1 MRNTL
6 LNTQEHTLT
15 IIYMYSISIQ
25 FLSDIKSSQ
34 KLTIIYRYSE
44 WKIYIKSVNH
54 HIKVHFEESKPL
66 YATIPKGWAIE
77 TPVIVFTS
85 SPSKFEC
92 CILFKK
98 KIKKKNYH
106 HSRFTGKFKL
116 KNLFR
121 KPRKSKA
128 IPVKVSIYP
137 EESVSVEVYAE
148 TIGPAQLV
156 LSDFGHISAVTKSSG
171 NVRTLH
177 GILHPVR
184 EK

>member
-1 MRNTL
+1 MDHYIHV
-6 LNTQEHTLT
+6 LNF
-15 IIYMYSISIQ
+15 YSV
-25 FLSDIKSSQ
+25 FGW
-34 KLTIIYRYSE
+34 Y
-44 WKIYIKSVNH
+44 KIFSKAKNYLQVLGMKYLKSVNH
-54 HIKVHFEESKPL
+54 HIKAHFEESKPL

-92 CILFKK
+92 CILFKT
-98 KIKKKNYH
+98 IKKNYH
-106 HSRFTGKFKL
+106 HLRFNSKWKF

-128 IPVKVSIYP
+128 LPVKVSIYP

-156 LSDFGHISAVTKSSG
+156 LPNFGHISAVTKCSG
-171 NVRTLH
+171 NIRTLH

>member
-1 MRNTL
+1 MKYL
-6 LNTQEHTLT
+6 
-15 IIYMYSISIQ
+15 
-25 FLSDIKSSQ
+25 
-34 KLTIIYRYSE
+34 
-44 WKIYIKSVNH
+44 KSVNH
-54 HIKVHFEESKPL
+54 HIKAHFEESKPL

-92 CILFKK
+92 CILFKT
-98 KIKKKNYH
+98 IKKNYH
-106 HSRFTGKFKL
+106 HLRFTSKWKL

-128 IPVKVSIYP
+128 LPVKVSIYP

-156 LSDFGHISAVTKSSG
+156 LPDFGHISAVTKSSG

>member
-1 MRNTL
+1 MDHYIHV
-6 LNTQEHTLT
+6 LNF
-15 IIYMYSISIQ
+15 YSV
-25 FLSDIKSSQ
+25 FGW
-34 KLTIIYRYSE
+34 Y
-44 WKIYIKSVNH
+44 KIFSKAKNYLQVLGMKYLKSVNH
-54 HIKVHFEESKPL
+54 HIKAHFEESKPL

-92 CILFKK
+92 CILFRTTNNNCV
-98 KIKKKNYH
+98 ILNYDDFDADLH
-106 HSRFTGKFKL
+106 TQKY
-116 KNLFR
+116 NFR
-121 KPRKSKA
+121 KFRKSKA

-156 LSDFGHISAVTKSSG
+156 LPDFGHISAVTKSSG